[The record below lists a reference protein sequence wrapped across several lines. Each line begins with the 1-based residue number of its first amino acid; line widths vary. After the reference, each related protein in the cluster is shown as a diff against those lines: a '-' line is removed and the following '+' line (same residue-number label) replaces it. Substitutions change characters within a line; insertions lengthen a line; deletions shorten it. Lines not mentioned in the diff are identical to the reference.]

1 MAFIL
6 HDRVKESTTTT
17 GTGTIDLDGA
27 IGGFKTFVA
36 GIGTTNRT
44 YYAIVGRTTTEFEI
58 GLGTVTDASTDT
70 LSRDN
75 VISSSNG
82 DAKVSFSA
90 GTKDVFCTLPASKEG
105 LPFPSVD
112 FGSSSAPQIITVTVD
127 NKTSSH
133 PYPAGGS
140 SSSSAY

>member
-70 LSRDN
+70 LSRKLYQ
-75 VISSSNG
+75 VQTVMLKLVLVQ
-82 DAKVSFSA
+82 AQKMFFVLYRHQKKVCHFLQLIL
-90 GTKDVFCTLPASKEG
+90 VVHQHHRL
-105 LPFPSVD
+105 
-112 FGSSSAPQIITVTVD
+112 
-127 NKTSSH
+127 
-133 PYPAGGS
+133 
-140 SSSSAY
+140 

>member
-44 YYAIVGRTTTEFEI
+44 YYAIV
-58 GLGTVTDASTDT
+58 
-70 LSRDN
+70 
-75 VISSSNG
+75 
-82 DAKVSFSA
+82 
-90 GTKDVFCTLPASKEG
+90 
-105 LPFPSVD
+105 
-112 FGSSSAPQIITVTVD
+112 
-127 NKTSSH
+127 
-133 PYPAGGS
+133 
-140 SSSSAY
+140 